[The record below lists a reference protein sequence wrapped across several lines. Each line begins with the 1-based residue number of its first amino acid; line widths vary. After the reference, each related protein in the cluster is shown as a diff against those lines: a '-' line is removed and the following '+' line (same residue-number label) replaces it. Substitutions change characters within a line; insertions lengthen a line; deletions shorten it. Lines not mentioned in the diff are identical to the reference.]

1 MSSKKEII
9 FNFYGEK
16 KKINLPE
23 TYLKL
28 LENICFFIQTSID
41 DCKKNIIINYKD
53 IENDYISIDNDDDY
67 NAFYNLA
74 SNKNYVEVYADF
86 TERSIAQLKSKIDEK
101 VIENKKSND
110 NILDNIPC
118 SESILIKNEN
128 QNVNQNENDSF
139 FNKILSVLGINKIK
153 NILS

>member
-1 MSSKKEII
+1 MSSKNEIV

-16 KKINLPE
+16 KKLKLPE

-28 LENICFFIQTSID
+28 LENICFFIQTTVEE
-41 DCKKNIIINYKD
+41 CKKNIIINYKD
-53 IENDYISIDNDDDY
+53 KENDYISIDNDDDY

-74 SNKNYVEVYADF
+74 SNKNFVEVYADF

-101 VIENKKSND
+101 IIENKKSND
-110 NILDNIPC
+110 NILENIPC

-128 QNVNQNENDSF
+128 ENENDSF
-139 FNKILSVLGINKIK
+139 FKKILSILGINKIK